1 MVVRP
6 AMLYGAECWPL
17 KEKHNTK
24 LSVAEMRMLRWM
36 SGFTLRDRIRNEHI
50 REKVGVAPVEYK
62 IRESRLRWFG
72 HIKRRPSNDPVMR
85 VEVLDSTYVK
95 KGRGRPKKSW
105 LENIRNVLSLLDL
118 NENLTFNRTQWRK
131 RIHVADPT

>member
-24 LSVAEMRMLRWM
+24 LSVAEMRMLQ
-36 SGFTLRDRIRNEHI
+36 
-50 REKVGVAPVEYK
+50 VVE
-62 IRESRLRWFG
+62 WFG
-72 HIKRRPSNDPVMR
+72 HIKRRPCDDPVRR
-85 VEVLDSTYVK
+85 VEVLDLTYVK
-95 KGRGRPKKSW
+95 KGRGRPKKTW
-105 LENIRNVLSLLDL
+105 LENIRNDLSLLDL

>member
-24 LSVAEMRMLRWM
+24 LSVTEMRKLRWM
-36 SGFTLRDRIRNEHI
+36 SGFTLRDRIRH
-50 REKVGVAPVEYK
+50 EKVGVAPVEDK

-72 HIKRRPSNDPVMR
+72 HIKRMPSNDPIRKVAD
-85 VEVLDSTYVK
+85 LYLTYVK
-95 KGRGRPKKSW
+95 IGRGRPKKIW
-105 LENIRNVLSLLDL
+105 FENIRNDLSLLYL
-118 NENLTFNRTQWRK
+118 NENLIFNKTQ
-131 RIHVADPT
+131 